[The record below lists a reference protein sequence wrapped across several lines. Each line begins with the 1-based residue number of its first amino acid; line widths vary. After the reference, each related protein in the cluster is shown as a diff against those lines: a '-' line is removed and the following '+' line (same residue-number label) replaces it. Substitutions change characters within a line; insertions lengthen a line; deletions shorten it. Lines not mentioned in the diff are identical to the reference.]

1 MIKFWNKYYKDILII
16 IFLIL
21 LFADGVTYMAWMNSI
36 HMREIKYIT
45 YGDYW
50 MGSLRFLRVIIEMF
64 AWIPYII
71 IKIEM

>member
-21 LFADGVTYMAWMNSI
+21 LFADGVTYYCWMINHFGRFTFIS
-36 HMREIKYIT
+36 

-50 MGSLRFLRVIIEMF
+50 MVTLSFLRIIIEMF

-71 IKIEM
+71 IRIEM